1 MMMKLIRSLYIEADI
16 EASLSPRTDVVFGW
30 LVELSYILVLIVFLN
45 IYNAGTSVKV
55 TFLYCLGG
63 VVCACEVVSEVVLS
77 VCVQP
82 VIARKYGMTAV
93 AFNALSGFLDTLVEV
108 LLYVV

>member
-30 LVELSYILVLIVFLN
+30 LVFLN

-63 VVCACEVVSEVVLS
+63 VVTS
-77 VCVQP
+77 VRV
-82 VIARKYGMTAV
+82 
-93 AFNALSGFLDTLVEV
+93 
-108 LLYVV
+108 